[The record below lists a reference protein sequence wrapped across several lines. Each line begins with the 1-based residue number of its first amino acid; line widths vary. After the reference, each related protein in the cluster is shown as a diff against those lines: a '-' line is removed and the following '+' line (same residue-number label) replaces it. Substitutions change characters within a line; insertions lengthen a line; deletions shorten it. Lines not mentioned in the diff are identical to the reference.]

1 MTSVL
6 RGGTDSMTETTLII
20 HPQNTLHKV
29 LDANLEST
37 TLPYWIRL
45 YLDKKVAGI
54 QSTHTFEAKARDLL
68 GFVNW
73 FVKLNGHHLITDWR
87 PRDTQT
93 YLSHLEREGKAATTV
108 NRIFSSLR
116 HFARWVYDQA
126 NTPFQH
132 GLPTQDIKEL
142 AVDEADC
149 KKLSTRDLHR
159 LFKAADNL
167 VLTETRK
174 NSRPRRNRA
183 ILALLYYTGLRV
195 SELTQLRRTQYDGK
209 YLSDVRRKGKSRS
222 KSIYLTTACREL
234 LDGYLQ
240 HEHLLDDA
248 QAICTPLFLPA
259 ALDSFL
265 TRQQVFAVLKHIADE
280 ANKHSQD
287 NAIHIHPHRLRHTF
301 GAEFREKTGS
311 DTETQQALGHVSTKF
326 IGRYVRK
333 TQEEREAVMEGIGNQ
348 LG

>member
-1 MTSVL
+1 
-6 RGGTDSMTETTLII
+6 MTEAALII
-20 HPQNTLHKV
+20 HPKNTLHKV
-29 LDANLEST
+29 LDPNLETS

-54 QSTHTFEAKARDLL
+54 QSAHTFEAKARDLL
-68 GFVNW
+68 GFMNW
-73 FVKLNGHHLITDWR
+73 FIELNGHQLISDWR
-87 PRDTQT
+87 PRDTQS
-93 YLSHLEREGKAATTV
+93 YLSHLEREGRAATTV

-126 NTPFQH
+126 NTPFRH

-149 KKLSTRDLHR
+149 KKLSIRELHR

-174 NSRPRRNRA
+174 NSRPHRNRS

-195 SELTQLRRTQYDGK
+195 SELTQLRRSQYDGK
-209 YLSDVRRKGKSRS
+209 YLTDVRRKGKSRS
-222 KSIYLTTACREL
+222 KAIYLPTTCREL
-234 LDGYLQ
+234 LDGYLRQ
-240 HEHLLDDA
+240 ERLLDDQ
-248 QAICTPLFLPA
+248 QASHLPLFLPA
-259 ALDSFL
+259 ALDTFL

-280 ANKHSQD
+280 ANKHSSD
-287 NAIHIHPHRLRHTF
+287 NSIHIHPHRLRHTF

-333 TQEEREAVMEGIGNQ
+333 SQEERETIMEGIGKQ
-348 LG
+348 LR